1 MVLSHFSSK
10 MTSEKNEAGPTNEE
24 HHGLI
29 DRLEEE
35 LLVTGRYSVARRHVA
50 EAVFEGVLP
59 MLGIILA
66 GYISA
71 HMQELFV
78 VFEATLLAAVGT
90 SIAHFVSGFGGAYL
104 TERAEG
110 HHLIE
115 ELKKNSKSLK
125 LSPSLIV
132 SMEHETTMLISFIKG
147 AVPAVSVLI
156 TASPMFFAI
165 FGFIDYLG
173 SFLVSIGV
181 GLTLLFMLGIFLGK
195 ISKTNIWMS
204 AVKTLFAGLLTLAL
218 LFVVSF
224 VTGA

>member
-1 MVLSHFSSK
+1 
-10 MTSEKNEAGPTNEE
+10 MTAEENRGGQSEEN
-24 HHGLI
+24 HHGLL

-115 ELKKNSKSLK
+115 VLRKSKDLKM
-125 LSPSLIV
+125 SPSLIV
-132 SMEHETTMLISFIKG
+132 SMERETTMLISFIKG
-147 AVPAVSVLI
+147 AVPAFSVLI
-156 TASPMFFAI
+156 TATPMFLAL

-181 GLTLLFMLGIFLGK
+181 GLTLLFALGIFLGR
-195 ISKTNIWMS
+195 ISKTNIWVS

-224 VTGA
+224 LTGA

>member
-1 MVLSHFSSK
+1 
-10 MTSEKNEAGPTNEE
+10 
-24 HHGLI
+24 
-29 DRLEEE
+29 
-35 LLVTGRYSVARRHVA
+35 VARRHTA

-125 LSPSLIV
+125 LSPALIV
-132 SMEHETTMLISFIKG
+132 SMERETTMVISFIKG
-147 AVPAVSVLI
+147 AVPAVTVLI
-156 TASPMFFAI
+156 TSLPMFLAL
-165 FGFIDYLG
+165 FGVIDYLG
-173 SFLVSIGV
+173 SFLASICV
-181 GLTLLFMLGIFLGK
+181 GLALLFILGIFLGK
-195 ISKTNIWMS
+195 IAETSIWMS

-218 LFVVSF
+218 LFIVSF
-224 VTGA
+224 LTGA

>member
-1 MVLSHFSSK
+1 
-10 MTSEKNEAGPTNEE
+10 MTAEENQGGPSEDN
-24 HHGLI
+24 HHGLLE
-29 DRLEEE
+29 RLEEE

-115 ELKKNSKSLK
+115 ELRKSKDLK
-125 LSPSLIV
+125 MSPSLIV
-132 SMEHETTMLISFIKG
+132 SMERETTMLLSFIKG
-147 AVPAVSVLI
+147 AVPAFSVLI
-156 TASPMFFAI
+156 TATPMFLAL

-181 GLTLLFMLGIFLGK
+181 GLTLLFALGIFLGR
-195 ISKTNIWMS
+195 ISKTNIWVS

-224 VTGA
+224 LTGA